1 MGAMVASK
9 APMLI
14 FLLNYLPLI
23 LLAAGVVLIVLRP
36 VVLKTGKPITALLRK
51 QLWFWQAVGF
61 WALVIGAFMIGEK
74 VLPTMFAG
82 DDPPRA
88 GASKS

>member
-1 MGAMVASK
+1 MVASV

-14 FLLNYLPLI
+14 FLLNYLPII
-23 LLAAGVVLIVLRP
+23 LLAAGLILVVVRP
-36 VVLKTGKPITALLRK
+36 VVLKTGKPITALARK

-74 VLPTMFAG
+74 VVPPMFAG
-82 DDPPRA
+82 DETTA
-88 GASKS
+88 TTKG